1 MTKNAGVAAHC
12 NKSRDPIDLLE
23 KLPIVSSAQR
33 YSTWQHNSMDF
44 PKEFDDKTGS
54 LGSWPC

>member
-1 MTKNAGVAAHC
+1 MTKNAGVAAHY

-33 YSTWQHNSMDF
+33 YRTWQRNSMDF
-44 PKEFDDKTGS
+44 SKE
-54 LGSWPC
+54 